1 MKIGE
6 IVVLL
11 IAHFSLQNFKV
22 SVELWKLYIVG
33 CSIQKIIKNFSNR
46 QTRLSIITLFPD
58 FGTLCAAQRHFQHCF
73 LQKYDNLSIKL
84 DIELL
89 SEQSWPFYCTKLSVK
104 IWESW
109 TVYHGYLHSTAHQHC
124 SKWQKN
130 KYLFSIMSA
139 ISPPKCRRTL
149 AVFTLTLLQCQWCV
163 A

>member
-1 MKIGE
+1 MRIISMSDNTCKDDDNNE
-6 IVVLL
+6 KK
-11 IAHFSLQNFKV
+11 S
-22 SVELWKLYIVG
+22 
-33 CSIQKIIKNFSNR
+33 IIKEVRMPCKTHF
-46 QTRLSIITLFPD
+46 FPPD
-58 FGTLCAAQRHFQHCF
+58 IGTLCAAKRHIFSTSTAF
-73 LQKYDNLSIKL
+73 LQKYDNLSIKV
-84 DIELL
+84 DNIELL
-89 SEQSWPFYCTKLSVK
+89 SEQSWPYYCTNLSVK